1 MIRRTTHND
10 GIKVPN
16 SLKYTD
22 DIDIMNKSTFWQDA
36 IAKEMKSIGIPFD
49 MLENGQVIPVRH
61 KRTSGYKIFDI
72 KMNFTRN
79 SRWELDRHK
88 NLSHEGSAHTGVVPR
103 ESVRIFLL
111 M

>member
-1 MIRRTTHND
+1 MSA
-10 GIKVPN
+10 
-16 SLKYTD
+16 SLKHASE
-22 DIDIMNKSTFWQDA
+22 IVSSNNSTFWQYT